1 MGYLLHTDRLTVRLM
16 RSTDIETQ
24 CAYRNDPEVAELQ
37 DWELPYT
44 PERAAWLTTQDALD
58 DLEPTGWTELA
69 IDLDGTHIG
78 EIPVG
83 RDESGQQASVG
94 FSLAR
99 AHWGRGYAQEAAR
112 AVVEDLVERLGVVRV
127 TGEADPR
134 NIASQRALEA
144 IGLVHEHEGKQSY
157 LWRGAWTDTTYY
169 ASTADDWRAWRDRP
183 TGPPAE
189 VTIEPV
195 DSHNVWDWRRLETHW
210 TQRRFVAPMDIS
222 YADALRP
229 DIWLGG
235 RLVPVLRGIRADGE
249 PAGFLMY
256 ADRSPTMAVPY
267 LWRMLIDRRFQ
278 GRGIGRRAL
287 ALLAEDL
294 LAQGNSRLWSSFTE
308 GAGGP
313 RDFYLGLGARLTG
326 EIIDDETAFE
336 FDLAD
341 LADLASCGSGVTA
354 AATPPHAVSAS
365 THGLANT
372 IDEAAERTGFS
383 GVVRVDQAGERVVDT
398 AYGLADRA
406 HSIRNTMQ
414 TRFGIASGTKTFT
427 AVTVLRLIERGI
439 LALDTPA
446 RSLLRDDLPLI
457 DDAVTIGHLLA
468 HRSGI
473 GDYLDESAID
483 DMTSYVMTVPVHRLA
498 TTEDYLP
505 ALDGN
510 PTQFAPGERGTYNN
524 AGYVVLALLA
534 ERASGRAF
542 PDLIE
547 EEVCRPAGLTATAF
561 ERMDQLPGSA
571 AIGYLERDGL
581 RTNALH
587 LPVHG
592 SGDGGIY
599 STTADLARFWDEL
612 TAGNILGPGL
622 LAEALRP
629 HSDWPEES
637 RRYGLGFHRHTS
649 SERVWMEGYD
659 AGVSMTSL
667 HDPATQTTITVL
679 GNWTDAAWPMVR
691 LLTDWLDA

>member
-1 MGYLLHTDRLTVRLM
+1 MGYPLHTDRLTVRLM

-112 AVVEDLVERLGVVRV
+112 AVVEDLVERLGVVRI

-256 ADRSPTMAVPY
+256 ADRSPTMPVPY
-267 LWRMLIDRRFQ
+267 LWRMLIDQRFQ

-341 LADLASCGSGVTA
+341 LADLASCGSGVMA

-365 THGLANT
+365 THGLANA

-505 ALDGN
+505 ALD
-510 PTQFAPGERGTYNN
+510 
-524 AGYVVLALLA
+524 
-534 ERASGRAF
+534 
-542 PDLIE
+542 
-547 EEVCRPAGLTATAF
+547 
-561 ERMDQLPGSA
+561 
-571 AIGYLERDGL
+571 
-581 RTNALH
+581 
-587 LPVHG
+587 
-592 SGDGGIY
+592 
-599 STTADLARFWDEL
+599 
-612 TAGNILGPGL
+612 
-622 LAEALRP
+622 
-629 HSDWPEES
+629 
-637 RRYGLGFHRHTS
+637 
-649 SERVWMEGYD
+649 
-659 AGVSMTSL
+659 
-667 HDPATQTTITVL
+667 
-679 GNWTDAAWPMVR
+679 
-691 LLTDWLDA
+691 